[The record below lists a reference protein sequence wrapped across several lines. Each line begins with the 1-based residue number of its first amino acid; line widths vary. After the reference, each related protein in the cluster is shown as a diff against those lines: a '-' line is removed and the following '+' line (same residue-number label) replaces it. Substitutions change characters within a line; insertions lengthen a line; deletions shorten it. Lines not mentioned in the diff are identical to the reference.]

1 MTDLE
6 KFERVNNLLLCY
18 GDALTSLQKEVLT
31 SYYSYNLSLSEIA
44 SERKVSRAAID
55 DALKKGVNKL
65 EELEKYLKVNEKND
79 KLLKITAKIKQNN
92 EDNQELLEEIDEIE
106 RIITDGI

>member
-6 KFERVNNLLLCY
+6 KFKRVNNLLLCY
-18 GDALTSLQKEVLT
+18 GEALTPLQKEVLT
-31 SYYSYNLSLSEIA
+31 SYYSFNLSLSEIA
-44 SERKVSRAAID
+44 EERKVSRAAID

-65 EELEKYLKVNEKND
+65 EELEKCLKVNETNG
-79 KLLKITAKIKQNN
+79 KLLKITAEIKQKYEN
-92 EDNQELLEEIDEIE
+92 NQELLEEIEDIE